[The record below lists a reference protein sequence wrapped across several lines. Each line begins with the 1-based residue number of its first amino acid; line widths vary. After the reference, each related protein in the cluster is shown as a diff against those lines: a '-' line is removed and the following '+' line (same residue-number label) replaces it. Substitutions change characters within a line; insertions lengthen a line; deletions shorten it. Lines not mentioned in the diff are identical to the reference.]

1 MPRKA
6 CRAENLNDWLEPT
19 CVLSCELSTINLNE
33 DHAQEENQSDQ
44 DGGKRD
50 KKLGIHE
57 AVEISAPHVPGPAQ
71 RIQGY
76 ANERGEYGDSF
87 GNQVLGVPAKGVYKP
102 DEKVGFD
109 EE

>member
-1 MPRKA
+1 MPRRI
-6 CRAENLNDWLEPT
+6 CTAEKLSDWLETT
-19 CVLSCELSTINLNE
+19 CALSYELSTINLNE
-33 DHAQEENQSDQ
+33 EHAQEENQSDQ

-50 KKLGIHE
+50 EKLGIQK